1 MSKELSFFRKYTR
14 LQNVWIYF
22 KTPTLYN
29 QRERYCTDWNEQ
41 AEQEQTQQ
49 YYTYIFVPV
58 LKLLIQINFNA
69 IKQDACTVDSTQMQ
83 CELNKPNRLY
93 INLKKI
99 YIYIHTVKCRN
110 SITNS
115 PYTKNAFAVQRCQEK
130 FYHRCGTDCECAKSN
145 VYIIHWR
152 QPTPVKMLYCSVIM
166 VMYYPAWR

>member
-58 LKLLIQINFNA
+58 LKLLIQIYFNA
-69 IKQDACTVDSTQMQ
+69 IK
-83 CELNKPNRLY
+83 
-93 INLKKI
+93 
-99 YIYIHTVKCRN
+99 
-110 SITNS
+110 
-115 PYTKNAFAVQRCQEK
+115 
-130 FYHRCGTDCECAKSN
+130 
-145 VYIIHWR
+145 
-152 QPTPVKMLYCSVIM
+152 
-166 VMYYPAWR
+166 

>member
-93 INLKKI
+93 INLK
-99 YIYIHTVKCRN
+99 IYIHTYCKMQKQHYQQPVHQKCFRR
-110 SITNS
+110 STLSREIL
-115 PYTKNAFAVQRCQEK
+115 PPLR
-130 FYHRCGTDCECAKSN
+130 HR
-145 VYIIHWR
+145 
-152 QPTPVKMLYCSVIM
+152 L
-166 VMYYPAWR
+166 